1 MRTRQVQIW
10 LPRFA
15 QVVARCAALLTPAI
29 QGDAQTPPS
38 QTRPNGYLFDDMHF
52 HLTNYVQEGIRVQ
65 DFMKI
70 MGDKAGRSTLFG
82 IPLQQQWSYLV
93 DADRRPTYYL
103 NSDAPLYYYSFT
115 DAWIAA
121 SYRSL

>member
-1 MRTRQVQIW
+1 MRRRQVQIW

-15 QVVARCAALLTPAI
+15 QVVALCAALLTPAI
-29 QGDAQTPPS
+29 QGDPQTPPS
-38 QTRPNGYLFDDMHF
+38 RTRPNGYLFNDTHF

-82 IPLQQQWSYLV
+82 IPLQQQG
-93 DADRRPTYYL
+93 
-103 NSDAPLYYYSFT
+103 
-115 DAWIAA
+115 
-121 SYRSL
+121 SYRVEVEGGRRSYRHSAAALP